1 LLEHE
6 VFPVIRPDET
16 DLLLVTDVQRDFCS
30 GGALAVPDGDAVV
43 APINAL
49 MERFPHTAATQ
60 DWHPAGHLSFAS
72 SHVGR
77 RPFETI
83 EVAYGRQVLW
93 PDHCVQGTAGA
104 GFHPDLHRETFELIL
119 RKGYH
124 RSVDSYSA
132 FVENDRVTSTGF
144 AGYLQERGFR
154 RLFFAGLALD
164 YCVRFSAEDALRF
177 EFEAVVV
184 ADACRAIDASRAD
197 AVLDELRHAGIQVV
211 SSGDIPAGL
220 AA

>member
-43 APINAL
+43 GPINAL

-83 EVAYGRQVLW
+83 KVAYGRQVLW

-104 GFHPDLHRETFELIL
+104 SFHSELHRETFELIL

-144 AGYLQERGFR
+144 TGYLQERGFR

-177 EFEAVVV
+177 EFELG
-184 ADACRAIDASRAD
+184 RLLPLFMIR
-197 AVLDELRHAGIQVV
+197 R
-211 SSGDIPAGL
+211 SG
-220 AA
+220 